1 MLFRLFLASAC
12 VVAVAGCEATIRG
25 KPSVQ
30 YDTQRPHFTDI
41 VLQHRLSETALIR
54 ALDSERPIDRN
65 RVIFARMAE
74 IDALYN
80 AYETTV
86 LAEARQSGFLLSLAS
101 LGAGLAGGFATG
113 QTSQIYSLIGGGVG
127 AIQTSY
133 DKEVLAEQTMQ
144 AFISQMRAGRAK
156 VREQI
161 FINLLNTPV
170 QYPIEAALMDL
181 ERYRQAG
188 TLATAIVGINDSASN
203 AERIAEI
210 QAVQTVEEVLPKIEV
225 TVVAD
230 TPLAA
235 EDVTEETVAATVET
249 GTIIRDEGAVSD
261 AELAAF
267 LNTPDTGNE
276 GLDGDLEELREAV
289 VLNTGNDP
297 LTATDISPTIR
308 QLIADAVLRFPDAAG
323 GLVDRIRAG
332 DGS

>member
-1 MLFRLFLASAC
+1 MLLRLIIASAC
-12 VVAVAGCEATIRG
+12 AVSVAGCEATIRG

-30 YDTQRPHFTDI
+30 YDTTRPHFTDI
-41 VLQHRLSETALIR
+41 VLQHRLSETALIA
-54 ALDSERPIDRN
+54 ALDSDRAIDRN
-65 RVIFARMAE
+65 RVIFARIAE

-113 QTSQIYSLIGGGVG
+113 QTSQIYSLIGGGIG

-156 VREQI
+156 VRSQI
-161 FINLLNTPV
+161 LTNLLNTPV
-170 QYPIEAALMDL
+170 QYPIEAALIDL

-188 TLATAIVGINDSASN
+188 TLATAIVGINDNASD

-210 QAVQTVEEVLPKIEV
+210 QAAQTTRDVLPQIEV
-225 TVVAD
+225 TIVPD

-235 EDVTEETVAATVET
+235 EDVTEDTVTATVVT
-249 GTIIRDEGAVSD
+249 GEAIRDEGVVSD

-267 LNTPDTGNE
+267 LNAPNTGTE
-276 GLDGDLEELREAV
+276 GLDNDLEELREAV

-297 LTATDISPTIR
+297 LSATDISPTIR
-308 QLIADAVLRFPDAAG
+308 GLIANAVLRFPDAAG

-332 DGS
+332 DG